1 LVKELN
7 DRHFKPA
14 HYINWWYFTQYYRMV
29 RNQIAHNPGK
39 MFYDITFD
47 VDENHN
53 PIMLEG
59 EDNTITE
66 FTLEE
71 GIDKCLNELE
81 SLRRTIDR
89 SLTNYYQKENF

>member
-1 LVKELN
+1 
-7 DRHFKPA
+7 
-14 HYINWWYFTQYYRMV
+14 MV

-47 VDENHN
+47 VDENPN

-66 FTLEE
+66 IFLVALE
-71 GIDKCLNELE
+71 I
-81 SLRRTIDR
+81 
-89 SLTNYYQKENF
+89 